1 MLKLNSRSMRVEIIT
16 PDRSL
21 YDGEADSISL
31 PGTDGRFQILNNHAP
46 MVAGLTT
53 GNVVLKSGNAT
64 ETILINGGVVEVLSN
79 KVVVLA

>member
-1 MLKLNSRSMRVEIIT
+1 
-16 PDRSL
+16 
-21 YDGEADSISL
+21 
-31 PGTDGRFQILNNHAP
+31 